1 MKSSRVMG
9 KDDASNVRL
18 LVINVGR
25 VFGWACRLEAVGD
38 VWDSDGRSQKK
49 AL

>member
-9 KDDASNVRL
+9 KDDASNLRL

-25 VFGWACRLEAVGD
+25 VFGWACRLEAVGGKQN
-38 VWDSDGRSQKK
+38 SFF
-49 AL
+49 